1 MKKRPISL
9 LAALLV
15 AVCAISAI
23 AARAADPALRVAADD
38 SFRDALAEIAPL
50 FTGTTGCAVDLRYGD
65 TAALADALLAGG
77 DTDVCLPADPSILDR
92 CREKG
97 IVDVA
102 LARNIV
108 VLSRLGEDPAYLR
121 AVVLSA
127 SPNRIQALA
136 FLDFLVSETAR
147 GIFAAH
153 GFSLP

>member
-1 MKKRPISL
+1 MKNRSIPM
-9 LAALLV
+9 LAALLLGAFALV
-15 AVCAISAI
+15 AIP
-23 AARAADPALRVAADD
+23 ARAAEPTLRIAADNT
-38 SFRDALAEIAPL
+38 FRDALAEIAPL

-65 TAALADALLAGG
+65 SVALADALLAGD
-77 DTDVCLPADPSILDR
+77 DTDVCLPADPSSIDR
-92 CREKG
+92 FREKG

-102 LARNIV
+102 LARNVV
-108 VLSRLGEDPAYLR
+108 VLSRPGEDPAYLR

-147 GIFAAH
+147 GVFAAH